1 MRVRIAVL
9 AAFAGLIAPLAAAN
23 AARLEKEA
31 CDGLK
36 AEQATL
42 VAAGVRDK
50 MQGGP
55 EHAKAAFGPAVLEQI
70 KRLIEVEEQI
80 TFRCDRPRIA
90 ALRPPAPTPPPG
102 AEPAP
107 AAGEEPAAESPAHPK
122 PKKQKKAKAPAAAP
136 AVEGETAAAP
146 PAPPKKKKPKPN
158 PDAAAEAPAP
168 AKPKA
173 AAAPA
178 AKPE

>member
-36 AEQATL
+36 AEQGTL

-55 EHAKAAFGPAVLEQI
+55 EHAKAAFGPAVL
-70 KRLIEVEEQI
+70 EQI

-122 PKKQKKAKAPAAAP
+122 PKKQKK
-136 AVEGETAAAP
+136 ETRDHQ
-146 PAPPKKKKPKPN
+146 PN
-158 PDAAAEAPAP
+158 REKEEDEAIVAFSFIWWIYGLYWRRRLG
-168 AKPKA
+168 ADCIFYTNK
-173 AAAPA
+173 
-178 AKPE
+178 